1 MASNIINLAYLASAI
16 CFILAIRGLA
26 SPESARTGNAIGILG
41 MTIAIGAT
49 LFAPQITT
57 FVMVLGG
64 IAIGGAIGMFVALR
78 VKITELPQLVAVF
91 NSLVGLAAVF
101 IAGAAL
107 HSPELY
113 GIPSGDNL
121 PTSSLA
127 EMMLSAAIGS
137 VTFTGSIIAFAKLH
151 GLMTGTPV
159 VFPGQQAVNGFLA
172 LILVFAAIAFVGWG
186 GEGLFWGMVL
196 ICLIWGV
203 MVVLPIGGA
212 DMPVVISVLN
222 SLSGW
227 ASCGI
232 GFTLDNPLMIIT
244 GALVGASGAILSY
257 IMCKGMN
264 RSLVSVLLGGF
275 GGETAGPGA
284 AAAGGLGPVKAGNA
298 DDAAFMLKNAGSVII
313 VPGYGMAVA
322 QAQHAL
328 REMCDLLK
336 AEGVKVRYAIHP
348 VAGRMPGHMN
358 VLLAEANVPY
368 DEVLEMDDINRD
380 FASTDVAFVIGAN
393 DTTNPSAKSDPG
405 SPIYGM
411 PVLEVDRA
419 RMVMF
424 VKRSMASGYA
434 GVDNPLFFNDNTMM
448 LFGDAKKMCEDIV
461 KSL

>member
-121 PTSSLA
+121 PTSSLV

-159 VFPGQQAVNGFLA
+159 AW
-172 LILVFAAIAFVGWG
+172 AA
-186 GEGLFWGMVL
+186 
-196 ICLIWGV
+196 
-203 MVVLPIGGA
+203 
-212 DMPVVISVLN
+212 SN
-222 SLSGW
+222 
-227 ASCGI
+227 
-232 GFTLDNPLMIIT
+232 TLLEYGST
-244 GALVGASGAILSY
+244 
-257 IMCKGMN
+257 K
-264 RSLVSVLLGGF
+264 VS
-275 GGETAGPGA
+275 
-284 AAAGGLGPVKAGNA
+284 
-298 DDAAFMLKNAGSVII
+298 
-313 VPGYGMAVA
+313 
-322 QAQHAL
+322 
-328 REMCDLLK
+328 
-336 AEGVKVRYAIHP
+336 
-348 VAGRMPGHMN
+348 
-358 VLLAEANVPY
+358 
-368 DEVLEMDDINRD
+368 
-380 FASTDVAFVIGAN
+380 
-393 DTTNPSAKSDPG
+393 
-405 SPIYGM
+405 
-411 PVLEVDRA
+411 
-419 RMVMF
+419 
-424 VKRSMASGYA
+424 
-434 GVDNPLFFNDNTMM
+434 
-448 LFGDAKKMCEDIV
+448 
-461 KSL
+461 